1 MLPPSLDEAGG
12 ALLDGVSLGLLL
24 VDDDGGA
31 ELLLLLGVDDGGVL
45 ALDGGLLGLVEDDPP
60 GSSLRGGGGV
70 PGGRVVPGG
79 MTVPGGSGVPGG
91 NTIGASSDP
100 AGGSNVT
107 TWVPSGLVLTT
118 AVRLPAGSATPSTV
132 TGVWPGAATPGTS
145 CAPELE
151 LTPPGPASFGAV
163 SGAMIV
169 ASPPNAVAST
179 TPLTASSTY
188 PLRWLRAA
196 ESRGGET
203 CEISVRR
210 PDRDP
215 TWAIVAP

>member
-1 MLPPSLDEAGG
+1 MDHPADGLLPPSLDEAGG
-12 ALLDGVSLGLLL
+12 ALLDAVSLGLLL
-24 VDDDGGA
+24 VDDGGG
-31 ELLLLLGVDDGGVL
+31 ELLLLGVDDGAVL

-70 PGGRVVPGG
+70 PGG
-79 MTVPGGSGVPGG
+79 
-91 NTIGASSDP
+91 NTIGASFDP
-100 AGGSNVT
+100 AGGSSVT
-107 TWVPSGLVLTT
+107 TCVPSGLVLTT
-118 AVRLPAGSATPSTV
+118 AVRFPAGSATPFTV
-132 TGVWPGAATPGTS
+132 IGVWPGAATPGTS

-151 LTPPGPASFGAV
+151 LTPPGPASFGAA

-169 ASPPNAVAST
+169 ASPPKAVAST
-179 TPLTASSTY
+179 APLTASSTY
-188 PLRWLRAA
+188 PLRWLRVA